1 LTPQLRDWLA
11 AFTFTQAVE
20 IPIWAQALRWDR
32 RVAPGDTPWPMWI
45 NVVIAFGASAITHPF
60 VWFAFPRYAPGSY
73 WVMVIQAEAFAVL
86 VEAAYTR
93 AFGLRWS
100 LGWSLVANGASAG
113 LGLLSRSIFGWP

>member
-1 LTPQLRDWLA
+1 MRGWLG
-11 AFTFTQAVE
+11 AFVFTQAVE

-32 RVAPGDTPWPMWI
+32 RLPSGYEGQKPWPMWI
-45 NVVIAFGASAITHPF
+45 NVVVAFGASAITHPF
-60 VWFAFPRYAPGSY
+60 VWFAFPRHAPGSY

-93 AFGLRWS
+93 AFGLRWA
-100 LGWSLVANGASAG
+100 LGWSLVANAASAG